1 MSAFPFIY
9 LHIGLHPKVFVLLF
23 LYFICTSLFL
33 STVKCLERKSLDCLS
48 NDSMNISYGLH
59 PKVFVPLFLYFICPS
74 LFLSTVQFL
83 ERKSL
88 DCLSNDSMNIS

>member
-9 LHIGLHPKVFVLLF
+9 LLIKVL
-23 LYFICTSLFL
+23 
-33 STVKCLERKSLDCLS
+33 
-48 NDSMNISYGLH
+48 
-59 PKVFVPLFLYFICPS
+59 VPLFLYFICPS
-74 LFLSTVQFL
+74 LFLSTAQFL

>member
-9 LHIGLHPKVFVLLF
+9 ILIRLHSKVFVPLF

-48 NDSMNISYGLH
+48 NDSMNIS
-59 PKVFVPLFLYFICPS
+59 
-74 LFLSTVQFL
+74 
-83 ERKSL
+83 
-88 DCLSNDSMNIS
+88 